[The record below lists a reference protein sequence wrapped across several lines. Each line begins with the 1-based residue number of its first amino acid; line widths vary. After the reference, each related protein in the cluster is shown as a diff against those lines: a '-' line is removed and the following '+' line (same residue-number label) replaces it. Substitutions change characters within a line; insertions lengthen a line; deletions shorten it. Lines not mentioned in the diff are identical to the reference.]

1 MFIVNKQKKIC
12 FMSQNFRDARLDKLD
27 SSTDSWTI
35 FAIKTIPI
43 VNKVKM
49 KVINN
54 YNASTSNNALPSRS
68 SAMVTVQRI

>member
-12 FMSQNFRDARLDKLD
+12 LMAQNFRDARLDKLD

-35 FAIKTIPI
+35 FAIKHILL

-54 YNASTSNNALPSRS
+54 YNAST
-68 SAMVTVQRI
+68 